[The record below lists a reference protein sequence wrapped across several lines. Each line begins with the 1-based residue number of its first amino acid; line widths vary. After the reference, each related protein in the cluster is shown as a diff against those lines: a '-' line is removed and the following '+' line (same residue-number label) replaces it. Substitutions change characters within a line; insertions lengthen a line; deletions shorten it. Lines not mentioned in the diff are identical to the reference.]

1 MSDKEIVQ
9 NYLTAYARYLV
20 CPDSELE
27 KAEAE
32 LLKKLKA
39 AGYA

>member
-32 LLKKLKA
+32 LAYWRHLFFL
-39 AGYA
+39 